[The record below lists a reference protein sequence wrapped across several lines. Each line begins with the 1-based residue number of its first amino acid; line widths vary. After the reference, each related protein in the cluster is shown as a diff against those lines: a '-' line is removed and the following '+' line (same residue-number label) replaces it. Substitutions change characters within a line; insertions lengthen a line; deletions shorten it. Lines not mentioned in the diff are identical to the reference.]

1 MEFSF
6 NNTKQADERE
16 VEWCSWNAGLK
27 EEGDSFSI
35 RATRISFKVK
45 EDETPVFYVF
55 DDTDEEKTVGI
66 SVFCTNHPNSPYQD
80 ATPHG
85 VRLANAIGRAFDLT
99 GDIDSSDL
107 CDAINNHENAT
118 IEVSKTEK
126 GVLWTVVLA

>member
-6 NNTKQADERE
+6 NNKKQADEQK

-35 RATRISFKVK
+35 TASRISFKVK

-55 DDTDEEKTVGI
+55 DDTDEEKTIGI

-85 VRLANAIGRAFDLT
+85 VRLARSIGRWAKAEGTLT
-99 GDIDSSDL
+99 GQDL
-107 CDAINNHENAT
+107 CDLVNAEGNLT
-118 IEVSKTEK
+118 ITVEKTPK
-126 GVLWTVVLA
+126 GVLWSIA